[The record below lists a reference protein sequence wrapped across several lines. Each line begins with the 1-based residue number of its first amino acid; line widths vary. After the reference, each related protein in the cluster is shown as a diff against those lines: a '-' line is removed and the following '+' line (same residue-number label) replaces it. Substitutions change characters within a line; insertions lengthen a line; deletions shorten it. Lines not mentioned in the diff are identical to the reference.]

1 MTQAHPEDPFERAE
15 REGWADQ
22 IRTEADRRWVEAGGY
37 FDFAEV
43 LRVLSIIGLFI
54 LAKGR
59 AAGKRIQLLD
69 WHVNEIIGPLFGW
82 RRPDGGLRYSS
93 AFIFVP
99 KKNAKT
105 TLCAIIGLILLAF
118 HGEAG
123 AEVYSVARKRGQ
135 AAMVWETACQIIRK
149 TPELEGHFVIVP
161 SSFTIHHPATESK
174 WVVLPKGSL
183 DYEGIDASGVI
194 VDELHVITD
203 TQLLP
208 ALKSS
213 GAARFNPLELII
225 TTAGEDPDGTVWGDE
240 YKLAKKIQSGEVI
253 NDNKLVVIYEADIDV
268 DDPGAEETWAK
279 ANPSYGQILRVD
291 EMRSMWADA
300 QLDPQKRADFLRYR
314 LNIPCK
320 STEGAIDLAQWDLCG
335 AEVDPI
341 EMRGRPCVGAFD
353 LGNRRDMAAFC
364 LLFAPLATEEMLWR
378 ALVWYWLPTDT
389 LAPTPAGQRDLI
401 DRDTRRMYQRWADA
415 GLLQLTPGKRTDY
428 RVIRDFIIAK
438 NAEYKPKRILFDP
451 WDATKI
457 TSELGDAGVPVVE
470 FSQTMKAY
478 APACKELVEV
488 VLPGIQLAHGG
499 HEILR
504 WNAKNL
510 VWFVDNLGNRK
521 PVKALSKGKV
531 DGIQCLIMA
540 LGQAISMKDLIG
552 KPPSRYARGEG
563 IRGA

>member
-1 MTQAHPEDPFERAE
+1 MARAE

-22 IRTEADRRWVEAGGY
+22 IHTDADRRWVQAGGY

-43 LRVLSIIGLFI
+43 TRVLAVIGLFI

-59 AAGKRIQLLD
+59 AAGRRIELLD

-149 TPELEGHFVIVP
+149 TPELEGQFVIVP
-161 SSFTIHHPATESK
+161 SSFTIHHPSSESK

-225 TTAGEDPDGTVWGDE
+225 TTAGEDPDGTVWGAE
-240 YKLAKKIQSGEVI
+240 YKLAKKIQSGEVQ
-253 NDNKLVVIYEADIDV
+253 NDNKLVVIYEADIET
-268 DDPGAEETWAK
+268 DDPSLESTWAK

-300 QLDPQKRADFLRYR
+300 QLDAQKRADFLRYR

-320 STEGAIDLAQWDLCG
+320 STEGAIDLAQWDLCAG
-335 AEVDPI
+335 EVDPI
-341 EMRGRPCVGAFD
+341 AMRGRPCVGAFD
-353 LGNRRDMAAFC
+353 LGSRRDMAAFGM
-364 LLFAPLATEEMLWR
+364 LFPPLMDEDAPYR
-378 ALVWYWLPTDT
+378 FLVWYWLPSGT
-389 LAPTPAGQRDLI
+389 LEPTPEGQRDLI
-401 DRDTRRMYQRWADA
+401 DNDTRRMYRRWVDA
-415 GLLQLTPGKRTDY
+415 GLLQLTPGKFTDY
-428 RVIRDFIIAK
+428 RQVRKFIEAK
-438 NAEYKPKRILFDP
+438 YAEYKPVRIMYDP

-457 TSELGDAGVPVVE
+457 VGELLDAHVPVVE
-470 FSQTMKAY
+470 FSQVMKPY
-478 APACKELVEV
+478 APGTKEFGEV
-488 VLPGIQLAHGG
+488 VLPGSQLAHGG
-499 HEILR
+499 NPILR

-510 VWFVDNLGNRK
+510 VYYVDNLGNKK
-521 PVKALSKGKV
+521 PVKGLSKGKI

-540 LGQAISMKDLIG
+540 FCQAITMKDLIP
-552 KPPSRYARGEG
+552 KAPSRYARGEG